1 MSPCLIRILTPDGRL
16 EPAAYAAES
25 LADALPHE
33 PDGIYTIASTF
44 RRTRVLKLD
53 AHLDR
58 MADSARREGI
68 PLRLDRARLRAAL
81 RQMIEEAGHAESR
94 FRITVP
100 RAQPDHVILS
110 LESFTPPGPELV
122 AQGVRCATAPGLA
135 RRNPEAKTSDW
146 AHDRRQTALPPGV
159 YEGLLVS
166 ADGSI
171 LEGFSS
177 NFYAVLDGA
186 LRTAGAGVLPGVA
199 QQIVF
204 EVAPAVLPVQR
215 QAARLADI
223 PRMAEAF
230 LTSSSRGVI
239 PIVEIDGQ
247 PIGSGAPG
255 PRTQAIRARYDAWV
269 DTHLEEL

>member
-1 MSPCLIRILTPDGRL
+1 MAPCLIRTLMPDGRL
-16 EPAAYAAES
+16 EPAAYTAES
-25 LADALPHE
+25 LAEALPHE

-44 RRTRVLKLD
+44 QRTRVLKLD

-58 MADSARREGI
+58 MEDSAQREGI

-81 RQMIEEAGHAESR
+81 RQMIEEAGYTESR

-100 RAQPDHVILS
+100 RAQPDRAILS
-110 LESFTPPGPELV
+110 LEPFTPPGPELI
-122 AQGVRCATAPGLA
+122 ARGVRCATVPGLA

-146 AHDRRQTALPPGV
+146 AHSRRQAALPPGV

-215 QAARLADI
+215 EAARLTDI

-239 PIVEIDGQ
+239 PIVAIDGQ
-247 PIGSGAPG
+247 RVGGGVPG
-255 PRTQAIRARYDAWV
+255 PHTQAIRVRYNAWV
-269 DTHLEEL
+269 ESHLEAL